1 MMMMIMIIMILM
13 MMMMMMMIMIIMIL
27 MMMMMM
33 MMIMM
38 IINSIQ
44 RRTFARTFEDC
55 KFILLFPH
63 CRDKILLSTH
73 NDSRSLSSAKASEGI
88 NDRLLLIM
96 DLQNYSGI
104 S

>member
-13 MMMMMMMIMIIMIL
+13 MMMMMMM
-27 MMMMMM
+27 
-33 MMIMM
+33 MM

-63 CRDKILLSTH
+63 CRNKILLSTH
-73 NDSRSLSSAKASEGI
+73 NDSRSLSSAKASEGM

>member
-1 MMMMIMIIMILM
+1 MMMIMIIMILM
-13 MMMMMMMIMIIMIL
+13 MMMMMMMMI
-27 MMMMMM
+27 MM

>member
-1 MMMMIMIIMILM
+1 MHNALNIIIYNDDDDNDNND
-13 MMMMMMMIMIIMIL
+13 IDDDDDDDDDDD
-27 MMMMMM
+27 
-33 MMIMM
+33 
-38 IINSIQ
+38 NSIQ
-44 RRTFARTFEDC
+44 RRTFARPFEDY

>member
-1 MMMMIMIIMILM
+1 MMMIMIIMILM
-13 MMMMMMMIMIIMIL
+13 MMMMMMM
-27 MMMMMM
+27 
-33 MMIMM
+33 MM

-63 CRDKILLSTH
+63 CRNKILLSTH
-73 NDSRSLSSAKASEGI
+73 NDSRSLSSAKASEGM

>member
-1 MMMMIMIIMILM
+1 MIIMIL